1 MQVRYLF
8 PITPAASAPNLT
20 EAERAAAAEL
30 DRVRIL
36 VTICEAHGWSTDPS
50 VLLTAIDHGHHKL
63 PEVEELRRMAAAY
76 PPGTPDP
83 SWTRT
88 FDDVVARAVT
98 AIGDRH
104 ASTAFVADAL
114 RRLAILASGGNAACG
129 CPKCTA
135 RRAAAAAPPTPPA
148 ATN

>member
-8 PITPAASAPNLT
+8 PIRPDASAANLT

-50 VLLTAIDHGHHKL
+50 VLLTAIDDGHHKL

-76 PPGTPDP
+76 PAGTPDAAFV
-83 SWTRT
+83 RT
-88 FDDVVARAVT
+88 LDEVVARAVT

-114 RRLAILASGGNAACG
+114 RRLAIVAGGNAHCG